1 MTDVRE
7 LLGAA
12 DSALETGNRLVARG
26 YLRRAA
32 GLAPERKDIWEALL
46 AVSERPADRMRC
58 LEQIVALDPDDAAA
72 RASLQAL
79 RGEAAEESEADP
91 EESPTAVEPSTAASA
106 ASATAE
112 RRQAGDDGQ
121 DSPSMPAPFL
131 VGVRP
136 DVTSEML
143 QEWDAAVAAG
153 EPLYCINHPH
163 RETALRCNRCGAPVC
178 TSCVVRTP
186 VGYRCAEC
194 VKAQQAAFFNAHWY
208 DYPVAGLVALLLSI
222 PAAAIASVAG
232 WFFAI
237 IVSPVAG
244 GLIGG
249 IVHWAIGRRRGRWT
263 WLIVAAGL
271 VFGALAAMGIMAA
284 LRSYN
289 LISLGIYVF
298 MATGAATS
306 ILRLGRRRG

>member
-7 LLGAA
+7 LLDAA
-12 DSALETGNRLVARG
+12 HSALETDNRLVARG
-26 YLRRAA
+26 YFRRAT

-46 AVSERPADRMRC
+46 EVSDRPADRERC
-58 LEQIVALDPDDAAA
+58 LEQIVELDPDDTAA
-72 RASLQAL
+72 RVALAAL
-79 RGEAAEESEADP
+79 RAEKEESEAGP
-91 EESPTAVEPSTAASA
+91 EESLSTTGQTIAATTAP
-106 ASATAE
+106 
-112 RRQAGDDGQ
+112 GDNGQ
-121 DSPSMPAPFL
+121 SSPSMPTPFL
-131 VGVRP
+131 VDARP
-136 DVTSEML
+136 DVTVEML
-143 QEWDAAVAAG
+143 RQWDATVAAG
-153 EPLYCINHPH
+153 ASLHCINHPH

-194 VKAQQAAFFNAHWY
+194 VKAQQATFFNAQWY
-208 DYPVAGLVALLLSI
+208 DYPIAGIVSLLLSI
-222 PAAAIASVAG
+222 PAAAIASIAG

-263 WLIVAAGL
+263 WLVVAVGMVL
-271 VFGALAAMGIMAA
+271 GALAAMGVTAL
-284 LRSYN
+284 LRSPS
-289 LISLGIYVF
+289 LVSLGIYVF

-306 ILRLGRRRG
+306 VLRLGKRRG

>member
-7 LLGAA
+7 LLDAA
-12 DSALETGNRLVARG
+12 HSALETDNRLVARG

-46 AVSERPADRMRC
+46 EVSERPADRERC
-58 LEQIVALDPDDAAA
+58 LEQIVELDPDDTAA
-72 RASLQAL
+72 RAALAAL
-79 RGEAAEESEADP
+79 RAEKEESEAGP
-91 EESPTAVEPSTAASA
+91 EESPSTTGQAIAATTAP
-106 ASATAE
+106 
-112 RRQAGDDGQ
+112 GDDGR
-121 DSPSMPAPFL
+121 SSASMPAPFL
-131 VGVRP
+131 VDARP
-136 DVTSEML
+136 DVTVEML
-143 QEWDAAVAAG
+143 RQWDATVAAG
-153 EPLYCINHPH
+153 EPLHCINHPH

-194 VKAQQAAFFNAHWY
+194 VKAQQATFFNAQWY
-208 DYPVAGLVALLLSI
+208 DYPIAGIVALLLSI

-263 WLIVAAGL
+263 WLIVTVGL
-271 VFGALAAMGIMAA
+271 VLGALAAMGVTAI
-284 LRSYN
+284 LRSPS

-306 ILRLGRRRG
+306 VLRLGKRRG

>member
-7 LLGAA
+7 LLDAA
-12 DSALETGNRLVARG
+12 HSALETDNRLVARG
-26 YLRRAA
+26 YFRRAT

-46 AVSERPADRMRC
+46 EVSDRPADRERC
-58 LEQIVALDPDDAAA
+58 LEQIVELDPDDTAA
-72 RASLQAL
+72 RAALAAL
-79 RGEAAEESEADP
+79 RAEKEESEAGP
-91 EESPTAVEPSTAASA
+91 EESLSTTGQTIAATTAPGDNGQSSA
-106 ASATAE
+106 
-112 RRQAGDDGQ
+112 
-121 DSPSMPAPFL
+121 SMPTPFL
-131 VGVRP
+131 VDARP
-136 DVTSEML
+136 DVTVEML
-143 QEWDAAVAAG
+143 RQWDATVAAG
-153 EPLYCINHPH
+153 ASLHCINHPH

-194 VKAQQAAFFNAHWY
+194 VKAQQATFFNAQWY
-208 DYPVAGLVALLLSI
+208 DYPIAGIVSLLLSI
-222 PAAAIASVAG
+222 PAAAIASIAG

-263 WLIVAAGL
+263 WLVVTVGMVL
-271 VFGALAAMGIMAA
+271 GALAAMGVTAL
-284 LRSYN
+284 LRSPS
-289 LISLGIYVF
+289 LVSLGIYVF

-306 ILRLGRRRG
+306 VLRLGKRRG